1 MNIEIKKSTK
11 PVKYKEAIAELEARL
26 KLVSENNGKE
36 LVWILEHEPVFTAG
50 TSYSKDEILDKSI
63 NVHKTNRGG
72 KITYH
77 GPGQLVFYFVIDLRN
92 KKKDLRK
99 FISIIEDT
107 IIETLKQFKI
117 KSHAD
122 RKNIG
127 IWFDNKGKLE
137 KVAAQNILW
146 ASMAKETAHQI
157 ATPLSALMGWNSLL
171 NERGVSPE
179 ITLEINKDLERLST
193 ISNRFS
199 SIGLETGLDKVA
211 LIQSTQEG
219 IQYLSDR
226 FPKSVDI
233 QFQSKLEPHII
244 PLNKPLYFWCLEN
257 LIKNSIDAMKGH
269 GIIIVE
275 IAKNKKYIVVSVQDH
290 GPGIEKKYLKK
301 VTNPGFSTKKSGWG
315 LGLSLTKRIVT
326 QFHKGVLKIH
336 SETNKGT
343 RIEMH
348 FPMA

>member
-63 NVHKTNRGG
+63 NIHETNRGG

-92 KKKDLRK
+92 KKKDIRK

-122 RKNIG
+122 RENIG

-137 KVAAQNILW
+137 KIAAIGVRVSKWIAYHGFSININNNLDPYN
-146 ASMAKETAHQI
+146 KI
-157 ATPLSALMGWNSLL
+157 IPCGIKDK
-171 NERGVSPE
+171 GVTNLEKISKLKFDKIEE
-179 ITLEINKDLERLST
+179 ILVKKF
-193 ISNRFS
+193 ISN
-199 SIGLETGLDKVA
+199 
-211 LIQSTQEG
+211 
-219 IQYLSDR
+219 
-226 FPKSVDI
+226 
-233 QFQSKLEPHII
+233 
-244 PLNKPLYFWCLEN
+244 LEN
-257 LIKNSIDAMKGH
+257 L
-269 GIIIVE
+269 
-275 IAKNKKYIVVSVQDH
+275 SV
-290 GPGIEKKYLKK
+290 
-301 VTNPGFSTKKSGWG
+301 
-315 LGLSLTKRIVT
+315 
-326 QFHKGVLKIH
+326 
-336 SETNKGT
+336 
-343 RIEMH
+343 
-348 FPMA
+348 